1 MKKSMFM
8 AALLMSLMFILAACG
23 GGSGGSSDES
33 TEEASTEESTEETTE
48 SSEASS
54 EETTEGSLSGTVTG
68 DGSSTVAPILEL
80 INEDFNAEYPDVEV
94 AVGVSGTG
102 GGFEKFIAGETDF
115 QNASREIQEEEITA
129 LEDAGI
135 EYTEFKVANDGL
147 TVAVNTENDFVDY
160 LTFEEL
166 RMIYSGE
173 ATSWSDV
180 RADFPDEE
188 ITAYAPDQS
197 HGTHDFFKEVVMED
211 ADIQAQLNQDTN
223 VISQSVASDAN
234 SIGFFGYNFYMVNQ
248 DNLKGVPIQ
257 GPETEEPVEVSDETV
272 MSYEYPLARPLFV
285 YAKNEALQN
294 NEAFLTFMEFTL
306 NNASSAA
313 EEAGYVALT
322 EEEMQEQMDKLA
334 EFQ

>member
-23 GGSGGSSDES
+23 GGSAEDPTDES
-33 TEEASTEESTEETTE
+33 TEADTE
-48 SSEASS
+48 SSETSSDEEASAS
-54 EETTEGSLSGTVTG
+54 GSISG

-80 INEDFNAEYPDVEV
+80 INEDFNAENPDVQV
-94 AVGVSGTG
+94 SIGVSGTG
-102 GGFEKFIAGETDF
+102 GGFEKFVAGETDF
-115 QNASREIQEEEITA
+115 QNASRPIKEEEISE

-166 RMIYSGE
+166 QMIYSGE
-173 ATSWSDV
+173 ATTWSDV
-180 RADFPDEE
+180 RSDFPDEE

-197 HGTHDFFKEVVMED
+197 HGTHDFFQEAVMED
-211 ADIQAQLNQDTN
+211 GDISAELNQDTN
-223 VISQSVASDAN
+223 VISQSVTSDVN
-234 SIGFFGYNFYMVNQ
+234 SIGFFGYNFYMVNEE
-248 DNLKGVPIQ
+248 NLKGVPIQ
-257 GPETEEPVEVSDETV
+257 GPDNDEPVEVTDESV
-272 MSYEYPLARPLFV
+272 MSYDYPLARPLFV
-285 YAKNEALQN
+285 YAKNESLESN
-294 NEAFLTFMEFTL
+294 DAFMQFMEFTID
-306 NNASSAA
+306 NASSAA

-322 EEEMQEQMDKLA
+322 DEEMQEQVDKLA

>member
-23 GGSGGSSDES
+23 GGSAEDPTDES
-33 TEEASTEESTEETTE
+33 TEAN
-48 SSEASS
+48 
-54 EETTEGSLSGTVTG
+54 TEGSETSSDEEASASGSVSG

-80 INEDFNAEYPDVEV
+80 INEDFNAENPDVQV
-94 AVGVSGTG
+94 SIGVSGTG
-102 GGFEKFIAGETDF
+102 GGFEKFVAGETDF
-115 QNASREIQEEEITA
+115 QNASREIKEEEITA

-166 RMIYSGE
+166 QTIYSGE
-173 ATSWSDV
+173 ATTWSDV

-197 HGTHDFFKEVVMED
+197 HGTHDFFKEAVMED
-211 ADIQAQLNQDTN
+211 GDITAELNQDTN
-223 VISQSVASDAN
+223 VISQSVTSDVN
-234 SIGFFGYNFYMVNQ
+234 SIGFFGYNFYMVNE
-248 DNLKGVPIQ
+248 DNLKGVPVQ
-257 GPETEEPVEVSDETV
+257 GPDNDEPVEVTEETV
-272 MSYEYPLARPLFV
+272 MSYDYPLARPLFV
-285 YAKNEALQN
+285 YAKNESLES
-294 NEAFLTFMEFTL
+294 NESFMQFMEFTID
-306 NNASSAA
+306 NASSAA

-322 EEEMQEQMDKLA
+322 EEEMQEQVDKLS

>member
-23 GGSGGSSDES
+23 GGTAEDPTDES
-33 TEEASTEESTEETTE
+33 TDADTE

-54 EETTEGSLSGTVTG
+54 DEEASASGSVSG

-80 INEDFNAEYPDVEV
+80 INEDFNAENPDVQV
-94 AVGVSGTG
+94 SIGVSGTG
-102 GGFEKFIAGETDF
+102 GGFEKFVADETDF
-115 QNASREIQEEEITA
+115 QNASRPIKEEEISE

-166 RMIYSGE
+166 QMIYSGE
-173 ATSWSDV
+173 ATTWSDV
-180 RADFPDEE
+180 RSDFPDEQ

-197 HGTHDFFKEVVMED
+197 HGTHDFFQEAVMED
-211 ADIQAQLNQDTN
+211 GDITAELNQDTN
-223 VISQSVASDAN
+223 VISQSVTSDVN
-234 SIGFFGYNFYMVNQ
+234 SIGFFGYNFYMVNE

-257 GPETEEPVEVSDETV
+257 GPDSDEPVEVTEETV
-272 MSYEYPLARPLFV
+272 MSYDYPLARPLFV
-285 YAKNEALQN
+285 YAKNESLESN
-294 NEAFLTFMEFTL
+294 DAFLQFMEFTID
-306 NNASSAA
+306 NASSAA

-322 EEEMQEQMDKLA
+322 DEELQEQVDKLA